1 MLEQKRRQ
9 FWNRQRIP
17 NKNIIFDFRFSLS
30 VFCYFRLNNINVVF
44 FPYNF
49 YIPIE
54 NVMWIENGDEIQK
67 SEMILLLGILWRF
80 QNCFCF
86 CSSVRPIRYW
96 VPYFWK
102 WVKKKKTKPKF
113 EKSSVT
119 KCFLFLILRM
129 YTKFHKNRSIN
140 KKADSETRWSL

>member
-17 NKNIIFDFRFSLS
+17 NRSIISNFLFSLS
-30 VFCYFRLNNINVVF
+30 VFCYFRLNNKNVVF

-54 NVMWIENGDEIQK
+54 NVMWIENGYEIQK
-67 SEMILLLGILWRF
+67 SELILLLGILWRF

-86 CSSVRPIRYW
+86 CSSVIRYW
-96 VPYFWK
+96 VLYFWK
-102 WVKKKKTKPKF
+102 WTKKKKQENNNKKKTKPKF
-113 EKSSVT
+113 EKSPGT
-119 KCFLFLILRM
+119 KCFLFLILRK

-140 KKADSETRWSL
+140 